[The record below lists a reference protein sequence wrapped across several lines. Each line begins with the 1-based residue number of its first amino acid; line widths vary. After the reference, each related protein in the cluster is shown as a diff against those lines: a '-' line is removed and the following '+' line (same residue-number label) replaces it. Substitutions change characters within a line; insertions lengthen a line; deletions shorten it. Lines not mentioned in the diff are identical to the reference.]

1 MNAIS
6 TFREM
11 FRFDDWSRDLLLDA
25 ASRLDDAQLDRPLE
39 IGCGSIRT
47 TLIHLHEAQLWWVW
61 MCMGEEATEPPASES
76 IDALQARWRET
87 AARRDAWLDSS
98 DESVMAGPVEFT
110 DRAGAARSHP
120 VSDVLLHVINH
131 GAHHRAQ
138 ANNMLRQL
146 GAAPCRV
153 DYIFMRFQSPAAP
166 AMSGR
171 ILRDFYAY
179 CDWAQAKVLASARL
193 LSDAQLD
200 RTFDMGIGTLRTTLA
215 HITAAERWWFGNWKE
230 GSTIFFPNKETS
242 ISIDELVKEHESVA
256 AARDAFIARLSDD
269 DLSRRVDAQP
279 RKDVLASFPLGQT
292 MVQLCCHGTYH
303 RAQALNMLRHAGAE
317 PMRMDYLV
325 MCKEK
330 SLRA

>member
-1 MNAIS
+1 
-6 TFREM
+6 
-11 FRFDDWSRDLLLDA
+11 LPGGKQ
-25 ASRLDDAQLDRPLE
+25 RLGARCGAQSFCFHAGFYGKLE
-39 IGCGSIRT
+39 PAEADHRIRT
-47 TLIHLHEAQLWWVW
+47 
-61 MCMGEEATEPPASES
+61 G
-76 IDALQARWRET
+76 
-87 AARRDAWLDSS
+87 
-98 DESVMAGPVEFT
+98 
-110 DRAGAARSHP
+110 
-120 VSDVLLHVINH
+120 
-131 GAHHRAQ
+131 
-138 ANNMLRQL
+138 
-146 GAAPCRV
+146 
-153 DYIFMRFQSPAAP
+153 
-166 AMSGR
+166 
-171 ILRDFYAY
+171 
-179 CDWAQAKVLASARL
+179 
-193 LSDAQLD
+193 
-200 RTFDMGIGTLRTTLA
+200 LA

-230 GSTIFFPNKETS
+230 GPTTFFPDKETS